1 MAQSD
6 LNRMRE
12 LIRLL
17 NRCRYEYY
25 ELFKLPPTVSNEEYD
40 KLMQELGV
48 LQTKTQIYMS
58 NSPAMASQ
66 FKTVEELRIGR
77 QPKPIPLAA
86 TAERMESLMDFQMQ
100 KQLILMPKLI
110 SVPVKITYFDAQL
123 RELATCGDGIEG
135 YEITH
140 NAYSISGIPCIFNRK
155 ETIAVLGE
163 VFITPKDFE
172 DLMKNAFHRFKN
184 PYTDIYDFIYDAV
197 HLSDSRT
204 CSKCRLQFVATD
216 VLVGFEDFPTKAQR
230 LAQLP
235 QYGFTVLH
243 NLITNRPLTQQQME
257 YGIRQLQA
265 ECLQNG
271 LPIEG
276 VTVQYND
283 AAFSAQCGTPG
294 YPVSDRIAWMCDD
307 IAVSSTIAA

>member
-6 LNRMRE
+6 LDRMRE

-17 NRCRYEYY
+17 NRCRYEYF

-40 KLMQELGV
+40 KLMQELGA
-48 LQTKTQIYMS
+48 LQTKMQIYMS
-58 NSPAMASQ
+58 NSPAMALH

-77 QPKPIPLAA
+77 HPKPIPLAA

-100 KQLILMPKLI
+100 KQLMLMPKLI

-123 RELATCGDGIEG
+123 REMATCGDGIEG

-155 ETIAVLGE
+155 ETIVVLGE

-172 DLMKNAFHRFKN
+172 DLTKNAFHRARN
-184 PYTDIYDFIYDAV
+184 PYTDIYDFIYDAL
-197 HLSDSRT
+197 HLSDSRI

-216 VLVGFEDFPTKAQR
+216 VMVGFEDFPTKAQR

-283 AAFSAQCGTPG
+283 AAFSAQCGTTG
-294 YPVSDRIAWMCDD
+294 YPVSDRIVWLCDNS
-307 IAVSSTIAA
+307 IASDQKAA

>member
-6 LNRMRE
+6 MNRMQE

-17 NRCRYEYY
+17 NRCRYEYF
-25 ELFKLPPTVSNEEYD
+25 ELFKLPPTVPDEEYD
-40 KLMQELGV
+40 KLMQELGA
-48 LQTKTQIYMS
+48 LQTKMQIYMS
-58 NSPAMASQ
+58 NSPAFASR
-66 FKTVEELRIGR
+66 FKIVEELRIGR
-77 QPKPIPLAA
+77 HPKPIPLAA

-123 RELATCGDGIEG
+123 QELATCGDGIEG

-155 ETIAVLGE
+155 ETIVVLGE
-163 VFITPKDFE
+163 VFMTPKDFE
-172 DLMKNAFHRFKN
+172 YLTKNIFHRARN

-197 HLSDSRT
+197 HLSDSRI
-204 CSKCRLQFVATD
+204 CSKCRLRFVATD

-243 NLITNRPLTQQQME
+243 NLITNRPLTQPQME

-283 AAFSAQCGTPG
+283 AAFSAQCGTTG
-294 YPVSDRIAWMCDD
+294 YPGSDRVVWLCDNSVASD
-307 IAVSSTIAA
+307 QKAA